1 MSPRWRWL
9 TGPYTAPEATP
20 GAVSPAAPLRPVYG
34 DELLREQ
41 VYAAVV
47 IAAASPEPRHLPG
60 APG

>member
-9 TGPYTAPEATP
+9 TGPYTAPEPPP
-20 GAVSPAAPLRPVYG
+20 GAASPPAPLRPVYG

-47 IAAASPEPRHLPG
+47 IAATSPEPHHLAGP
-60 APG
+60 